1 MPGQRIID
9 RFEAQAIECRNDLS
23 LAALLG
29 DAAHEMGFPFFALLH
44 HASLVFPDRGFV
56 RMHNY
61 PEDWEH
67 ELVAKEL
74 IGVDPVHHAC
84 ARTNIGFAWEQLP
97 AITPFGSREREMLVR
112 ARRFGIGDGFTVPI
126 NVPGE
131 PAGSCTFASQSGQEL
146 PRTQLLGAEQ
156 LGIHAF
162 SIARRLHGFPMTTR
176 CTVLSRRERECV
188 RLIGAGKTDRE
199 IARILGISPETV
211 HQYVKR
217 ARAAY
222 GVASRAQ
229 LVACALRDV
238 HVSFEDAIPPSG
250 GME

>member
-9 RFEAQAIECRNDLS
+9 QFEGQAADCRDDAT
-23 LAALLG
+23 LAALLD
-29 DAAHEMGFPFFALLH
+29 DAANEMGFRFVALLH
-44 HASLVFPDRGFV
+44 HASLTFPDRGYV
-56 RMHNY
+56 RIHNY
-61 PEDWEH
+61 PQDWEH

-74 IGVDPVHHAC
+74 VGVDPVHHAC

-97 AITPFGSREREMLVR
+97 AITPFGRRQREMLAR

-131 PAGSCTFASQSGQEL
+131 PAGSCTFAIPLGREL
-146 PRTQLLGAEQ
+146 PRDRLLSAEQ

-162 SIARRLHGFPMTTR
+162 SIARRLHGFPAPLN
-176 CTVLSRRERECV
+176 CPALSRRERQCV
-188 RLIGAGKTDRE
+188 RLVATGKTDRE
-199 IARILGISPETV
+199 IAQLLGISPETV

-222 GVASRAQ
+222 NVPSRAQ
-229 LVACALRDV
+229 LVACALRDAL
-238 HVSFEDAIPPSG
+238 VSFGEAIPPFG
-250 GME
+250 GMD